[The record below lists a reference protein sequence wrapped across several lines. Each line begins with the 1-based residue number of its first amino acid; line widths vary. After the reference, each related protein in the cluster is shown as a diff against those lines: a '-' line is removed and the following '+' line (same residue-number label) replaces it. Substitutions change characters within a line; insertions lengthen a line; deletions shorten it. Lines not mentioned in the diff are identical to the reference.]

1 MALARTLISPT
12 SFRRRRLSRSVVRE
26 NLAGY
31 LFVGPF
37 LLGFLVF
44 WALPLVAVVYL
55 SLTSYDLLTQ
65 PAFVGFANYERMLSA
80 DPLFWKSLRVTTL
93 YSLGSVLL
101 QVVFGLGLA
110 LLLNQKV
117 RGLAFYRTLFYL
129 PTVVSGVAVAYMW
142 LWVFNP
148 VAGIANQLLGLVGLE
163 GKNWF
168 FDLDWVLPTFIVMS
182 LWNIGGSMVL
192 YLAGLQGVPTTLY
205 EASEL
210 DGAGP
215 LRKLKDVTI
224 PMISPVI
231 FFNFV
236 IGIINSFQIF
246 TNALVITEGGPAN
259 STLFL
264 VLYLYRNAFENLR
277 MGYASTLAIA
287 LFVVVL
293 VLTAISFRL
302 SKRLVYYESELR

>member
-1 MALARTLISPT
+1 MARTLISPT
-12 SFRRRRLSRSVVRE
+12 TPARRRLSRSVLRE

-31 LFVGPF
+31 LFASPF
-37 LLGFLVF
+37 LLGFLLF
-44 WALPLVAVVYL
+44 WALPLAAVVYL
-55 SLTSYDLLTQ
+55 SLTDYDLLTQ

-93 YSLGSVLL
+93 YSLGSVIL
-101 QVVFGLGLA
+101 QVGFGLGLA

-163 GKNWF
+163 GRNWF

-192 YLAGLQGVPTTLY
+192 YLAGLQGVPTALY

-215 LRKLKDVTI
+215 LRKLKDVTL

-231 FFNFV
+231 FFTFI

-277 MGYASTLAIA
+277 MGYASALALA
-287 LFVVVL
+287 LFAVVL